1 MRARY
6 RYSRWDGTQD
16 GFEVDAQSVLARLA
30 DELLYHGDLAGALRR
45 LVREGF
51 TDAGG
56 RRVVGLGALLE
67 RLRRRREEVVRRYDP
82 SGALG
87 EVARRLEEIL
97 ELERRGI
104 DAFEAAA
111 ESSGDPRRAEV
122 ARAAAAERRLALA
135 LLPPELPRRVAEL
148 RRYEFTSSAAAESFD
163 ALLEEL
169 RAQAVRALL
178 DRAAAGVA
186 MDPEGR
192 ERLRRALD
200 ALNRMLEQ
208 RAAGEALDPDFAQ
221 FMALYGDLFPGSP
234 SSLDE
239 LLEQLARRMAATS
252 ALLASMRPEER
263 AELEGLLSGL
273 LADLDLSWQLE
284 RLGTNLRAALPGA
297 GWDRGLPFAGREP
310 LELGEGAEVFEE
322 LGALGELEELLRGAA
337 DPGALAHV
345 DLDRVRELLG
355 ADAAASLEVLSRL
368 GRVLEAS
375 GFAERRGE
383 GLELTPRGVRRLGE
397 RALEE
402 LFGRLDRERL
412 GRHAAPRPGT
422 GPDPDAGTKPWEPGD
437 PFRVDIGATLRNAIR
452 RSVASRAGRRGVR
465 FPVRLE
471 LEDFAIE
478 RSESVVRSATVLLL
492 DLSLSMPM
500 RDSFLPAK
508 KVALALHTL
517 IAARYPQDFLGI
529 VGFSELAREIRPAEL
544 PGVSWDYVYG
554 TNLHHALLL
563 ARRMLASERGNRQII
578 LVTDGEPT
586 AHLQPDGEVFF
597 RYPPARETVEVTLAE
612 VLRATRDGVRINTF
626 MLDASEHLRGFVE
639 TLTRIN
645 RGRAFFTSPDELGDY
660 LLVDFVENRRERRLS

>member
-1 MRARY
+1 VRTRY
-6 RYSRWDGTQD
+6 RYSRWDGTQE
-16 GFEVDAQSVLARLA
+16 GFEVDAQAVLSRIA

-45 LVREGF
+45 LLREGF

-56 RRVVGLGALLE
+56 RRVAGLGDLLE
-67 RLRRRREEVVRRYDP
+67 RLRRRREELLRRYDP
-82 SGALG
+82 SGSLADF
-87 EVARRLEEIL
+87 ARRLDEVL
-97 ELERRGI
+97 ELEQRGI

-111 ESSGDPRRAEV
+111 QASGDARRAEL
-122 ARAAAAERRLALA
+122 AGAAAAERRLALA

-148 RRYEFTSSAAAESFD
+148 RRYEFTSSAAAERFD

-186 MDPEGR
+186 AGAAGR
-192 ERLRRALD
+192 EHLRSALG

-208 RAAGEALDPDFAQ
+208 RAAGEPLDPDFEQ
-221 FMALYGDLFPGSP
+221 FMSLYGDLFPGSP

-263 AELEGLLSGL
+263 TELEELLSGL

-284 RLGTNLRAALPGA
+284 RLAANLRSALPGA
-297 GWDRGLPFAGREP
+297 GWDRGLPFGGHEP
-310 LELGEGAEVFEE
+310 LALGEGAEVFEE

-337 DPGALAHV
+337 EPGALAHV

-355 ADAAASLEVLSRL
+355 ADAAASLDALSRVE
-368 GRVLEAS
+368 RVLEAS
-375 GFAERRGE
+375 GVVDRRGE
-383 GLELTPRGVRRLGE
+383 SLELTPRGVRRLGE
-397 RALEE
+397 RALQE

-412 GRHAAPRPGT
+412 GRHEARRPGT

-437 PFRVDIGATLRNAIR
+437 PFRVDIGTTLRNALR
-452 RSVASRAGRRGVR
+452 RTVAAGSRGGGVR
-465 FPVRLE
+465 FPVTLE

-478 RSESVVRSATVLLL
+478 RSETVLRSATVLLL

-529 VGFSELAREIRPAEL
+529 VGFSELAREISPAEL
-544 PGVSWDYVYG
+544 PSVSWDYVYG

-563 ARRMLASERGNRQII
+563 ARRMLAAERGNRQVI

-597 RYPPARETVEVTLAE
+597 RYPPARETVEATLAE
-612 VLRATRDGVRINTF
+612 VVRATRDGVRINTF

-645 RGRAFFTSPDELGDY
+645 RGRAFFTTPEELGDY
-660 LLVDFVENRRERRLS
+660 LLVDFVENRRERRRS